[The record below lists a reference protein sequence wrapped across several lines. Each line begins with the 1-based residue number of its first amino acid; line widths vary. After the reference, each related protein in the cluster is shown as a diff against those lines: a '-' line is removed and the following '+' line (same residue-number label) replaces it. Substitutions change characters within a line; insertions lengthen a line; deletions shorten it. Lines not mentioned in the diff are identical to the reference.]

1 MRTTFLILVITAL
14 SISVTA
20 QDEITR
26 GKSTFEI
33 RIGINALGPAPKM
46 ADMMREFNFGYVS
59 AGFILGFHLRK
70 NPSDEN

>member
-33 RIGINALGPAPKM
+33 RIGINAFDPSPKM
-46 ADMMREFNFGYVS
+46 ADMMREYNFGHVS
-59 AGFILGFHLRK
+59 AGFILGFHLLLD
-70 NPSDEN
+70 PSNEN